1 MATEPLLLAPLQKFG
16 ASLTANFSAALTN
29 PAQPEDQL
37 KPATTALLENV
48 GSVLGR
54 RVVARTEAVGD
65 KRVRPDIGVSVDSL
79 LAGHVELKAPGKGAR
94 PAAFS
99 DPHDKE
105 QFKKLRDHPN
115 LVYTDGN
122 EWALFRY
129 GSLAGR
135 AVRASGDV
143 RTDGPMA
150 YDAAS
155 ATALEVLLRDFLAW
169 QPIVP
174 SSPPALA
181 QALAPLAR
189 LLREAVRESLEEQSS
204 ALAHLADDW
213 RDFFFP
219 DADDAQFADAYA
231 QTLTYALLLARV
243 EGETDLHSKAPER
256 LDRRHSLL
264 AQVLRIVTEPEARN
278 EVDVPVDLLERTI
291 SAVDPAE
298 LMRKAGD
305 RDIWLYFYEDFLAAY
320 DKKLRKNSGVYFT
333 PPSVVAAQVTLVSEL
348 LRTCFDKELGFASDG
363 VTVLDPAVG
372 TGTYLLAAMQEGLR
386 QVRQAFGQGA
396 EAARASVMAASFF
409 GFELLVASY
418 VVSHLRLTQQ
428 IREAGGALPEEG
440 TNVYLTDTL
449 EAPHLAPQGV
459 AHAPLFMM
467 KLAQENERARRVKTD
482 VRVLVCIG
490 NPPYFRQVIE
500 PEEAGVRRL
509 GGWVREEAPGEVGII
524 RDFQRDTPG
533 VHVKNLYNLYVFF
546 WRWSI
551 WKVFEQSAGRGIISF
566 ITASS
571 YLRGPGFAGMRR
583 HMRETFD
590 DLWILDLGGE
600 GRGPRPD
607 ENVFEIQT
615 PVAIAIGVRYDDPD
629 PERPA
634 QTRYARVDGTRA
646 AKYDVLRSI
655 ERFGDVRWED
665 CFAGWTEPLLP
676 KRVGDYFS
684 WPSLTDIFPW
694 QHSGAQ
700 FKRTWPIAPDRD
712 TLERRWYAL
721 IEAPEDR
728 RAELF
733 RETRDRTIRRGYSSL
748 GQPGER
754 LPAIASLPNNTP
766 PPPTAAYA
774 YRSLDR
780 QYVLADTRLA
790 DFLRPPLWRSLSA
803 RQLFMTSLLTEVLG
817 TGPAAIATN
826 LVPDLHAFRGSFGG
840 KHVIPL
846 WRDAEA
852 TDPNVTPG
860 LLKSLG
866 DDVSHEDLF
875 AYCYAVLSAPS
886 YTTRFA
892 QELEIPGP
900 RIPLTRIPELFQ
912 RVVAAGERLI
922 WLHTYC
928 QRFVPVGSRIGEV
941 PQGAARSIAS
951 VPTTTD
957 GYPTR
962 HWYDETTGQLHVGEG
977 VFAPVAPTTPRYEV
991 SGLDVIGSWLDYR
1004 MRDGAGRRSSRLD
1017 EIRPAVWTAEFTEEL
1032 LRLLWIVEHT
1042 VEYGPTLDNL
1052 LNEITRSPVF
1062 RGEELPRPSHDRRVS
1077 PA

>member
-1 MATEPLLLAPLQKFG
+1 MTTEPLLLAPLQKFG

-37 KPATTALLENV
+37 KPPTTVLLETA
-48 GSVLGR
+48 GSMFGHH
-54 RVVARTEAVGD
+54 VVARTEAVGEA
-65 KRVRPDIGVSVDSL
+65 RVRPDIGVSVDSL

-115 LVYTDGN
+115 LIYTDGN
-122 EWALFRY
+122 EWTLFRQ
-129 GSLAGR
+129 GSLTGR
-135 AVRASGDV
+135 LVRASGDV
-143 RTDGPMA
+143 RTDGTTS

-155 ATALEVLLRDFLAW
+155 ATALEMLLRDFLSW

-189 LLREAVRESLEEQSS
+189 LLREAVRESLEEPNS

-219 DADDAQFADAYA
+219 DADNAQFADAYA

-264 AQVLRIVTEPEARN
+264 AQVLRIVTEPEARS

-298 LMRKAGD
+298 LARKAGD

-333 PPSVVAAQVTLVSEL
+333 PPSVVSAQVALVSEL
-348 LRTCFDKELGFASDG
+348 LRSRFEKELGFASDA

-372 TGTYLLAAMQEGLR
+372 TGTYLLAAMQDGLERVR
-386 QVRQAFGQGA
+386 QVFGQGA
-396 EAARASVMAASFF
+396 EPARASVMAENFF

-428 IREAGGALPEEG
+428 IQEADGRLPSEGA
-440 TNVYLTDTL
+440 NVYLTDTL
-449 EAPHLAPQGV
+449 EAPHSAPQGV

-467 KLAQENERARRVKTD
+467 KLAQENERARRVKAD

-500 PEEAGVRRL
+500 PDEAGVRRL

-524 RDFQRDTPG
+524 RDFLRDTPG
-533 VHVKNLYNLYVFF
+533 VHAKNLYNLYVYF
-546 WRWSI
+546 WRWAI
-551 WKVFEQSAGRGIISF
+551 WKVFEQSTGPGIISF

-600 GRGPRPD
+600 GRGPRAD
-607 ENVFEIQT
+607 ENVFDIMT
-615 PVAIAIGVRYDDPD
+615 PVAIAIGVRYGDPD
-629 PERPA
+629 LERPA
-634 QTRYARVDGTRA
+634 QVRYTRLEGTRA
-646 AKYDVLRSI
+646 AKYDLLRSI
-655 ERFGDVRWED
+655 EHFSDIRWED

-676 KRVGDYFS
+676 KRAGDYFS
-684 WPSLTDIFPW
+684 WPLLTDLFPW
-694 QHSGAQ
+694 QHSGVQ
-700 FKRTWPIAPDRD
+700 FKRTWPIAPDRQ
-712 TLERRWYAL
+712 TLEWRWNAML
-721 IEAPEDR
+721 SAPLAE

-733 RETRDRTIRRGYSSL
+733 HETSDRTITTSYPSILRGD
-748 GQPGER
+748 ER
-754 LPAIASLPNNTP
+754 LPALATLPPNAP
-766 PPPTAAYA
+766 PPPSVRYL
-774 YRSLDR
+774 YRSFDR
-780 QYVLADTRLA
+780 QFVFVDGRITSRP
-790 DFLRPPLWRSLSA
+790 RPPLWRTQSA

-817 TGPAAIATN
+817 SGPAAIATN

-846 WRDAEA
+846 WRDAAA
-852 TDPNVTPG
+852 TTANVTPG
-860 LLKSLG
+860 LLELLG
-866 DDVSHEDLF
+866 TDSPEELF
-875 AYCYAVLSAPS
+875 AYCYAILSAPT
-886 YTTRFA
+886 YTTRYA

-900 RIPLTRIPELFQ
+900 RIPLTRDPELFQ
-912 RVVAAGERLI
+912 RAVAAGERLI

-928 QRFVPVGSRIGEV
+928 QRFVPAGRRIGEV
-941 PQGAARSIAS
+941 PQGAARSTVP
-951 VPTTTD
+951 VPTNAD
-957 GYPTR
+957 DYPTR
-962 HWYDETTGQLHVGEG
+962 HRYDETTAQLHVGDG
-977 VFAPVAPTTPRYEV
+977 VFAPVAPTTRRYEV

-1004 MRDGAGRRSSRLD
+1004 MRDGAGRRSSQLD
-1017 EIRPAVWTAEFTEEL
+1017 GIRPPVWTAEFTEEL
-1032 LRLLWIVEHT
+1032 LRLLWIIEHT
-1042 VEYGPTLDNL
+1042 IEYGSTLNDL
-1052 LNEITRSPVF
+1052 LDEIARNPVF
-1062 RGEELPRPSHDRRVS
+1062 RGEQLPTPSAGWRLA
-1077 PA
+1077 PP